1 MSSAAQEEMHQIVKL
16 LPKSKRERACPHA
29 TQPAYLTT
37 RIVSRAAD
45 DAVFSDAN
53 HESGGPRETGPG
65 QGAHVHWCPRAD
77 GVLHSGGLG
86 TGLRGLP
93 E

>member
-1 MSSAAQEEMHQIVKL
+1 M
-16 LPKSKRERACPHA
+16 C
-29 TQPAYLTT
+29 
-37 RIVSRAAD
+37 

-65 QGAHVHWCPRAD
+65 QGAHVHWGPRAD